1 MINYNKINPI
11 NFLKIFFVLILFI
24 LLCFNKISFAEEID
38 KEIDW
43 ESFTNSAIAQENS
56 LHPKVI
62 EEIIRVGTK
71 LGAESFNVRRINNNK
86 AHVLFK
92 IKHGKEELHLRLIKK
107 QPKGRGFFS
116 ERINNEKAI
125 NAHIKFGN
133 TEGNLYESLRK
144 KTSTGTPTGTST
156 RLKAAKQKAAAAR
169 QKAEAARQKA
179 EAARQKAEAAR
190 QKAEAAKQKAAA
202 ARQKAEAANQKAEAA
217 RQKAEAAKRKSP
229 TPTPSSSASQKRSK
243 QNLTSAAE
251 SKQRA
256 VAANQHKQTTFG
268 GVRKYFRELGIGKP
282 KTKSQADS
290 KTGKRYKATKPE
302 SKEEK

>member
-169 QKAEAARQKA
+169 QKAEAA
-179 EAARQKAEAAR
+179 
-190 QKAEAAKQKAAA
+190 
-202 ARQKAEAANQKAEAA
+202 NQKAEAA